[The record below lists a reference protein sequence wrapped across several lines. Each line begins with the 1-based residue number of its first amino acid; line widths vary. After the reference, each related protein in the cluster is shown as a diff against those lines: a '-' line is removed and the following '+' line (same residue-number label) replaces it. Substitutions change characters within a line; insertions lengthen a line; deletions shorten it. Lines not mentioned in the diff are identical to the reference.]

1 MFDLCRDT
9 YAEISPSGNGVRA
22 FYRGAFP
29 DRKNHAAHIETFC
42 RTGFVTVTGAR
53 LNGCDLSELPETV
66 AGELGRRLGPDKA
79 RRDSAEVLSK
89 ACGQDPTLAR
99 LNELGL
105 VLQSMGGGKFDIA
118 CPWESEHSTP
128 GGAGDTVYFAAH
140 TGGYASGNF
149 DCKHAHCAVRAQAEF
164 REALGLGAR
173 PGAEDATAADVE
185 AEPGVDNGTGGGSE
199 RRELPHEMD
208 RCAYHGIV
216 GELVTAIEP
225 HTEADPAALLVQIL
239 VAFGVLIGRS
249 PYVPVEGDRHYANLF
264 AILVGATAK
273 GRKGT
278 SWGRV
283 RSVFERVLGWLRVVS
298 GLSSGEGL
306 KYQVRD
312 PRAEMVK
319 NKKSGETTKEVVD
332 EGVHDKRLLVTELEF
347 AQVLR
352 VVARQGNTLSSTVRN
367 AWDTGDLA
375 SLTKNDPITATGA
388 HIGIIGHVTSDE
400 LRAELTQTDT
410 ANGFANRFLFVCVR
424 RSKCLPFGGDA
435 LPKGVLGGF
444 VQRINRA
451 ASLAGSVG
459 PVSMT
464 EAARDVWAG
473 VYPRL
478 SEGSLGL
485 FGSATA
491 RAEAQAIRLAMIYAL
506 LDEKMQIDR
515 PHLLAALAVW
525 EYAEAS
531 ARYVFGSSLGDPV
544 ADDIL
549 RAVRAAGQGGMT
561 RTQIRD
567 LFKRN
572 RSAER
577 ISAALDL
584 LARRNLARCRTQET
598 GGRPT
603 EVWER
608 M

>member
-1 MFDLCRDT
+1 MEAKNERAPVGRGAGELHLPSDGGTDHTTPVPPVPDAAELADRLAVGVPNELRALKGWLLWKRGQAKPGGEFDKVPYYAPGGKRFGTQGIPEDLAKLATFDVALARLREGGYDGLGLPMLGWGVVGLDFDGCRDEAGIIAPWVFDLCRDT

-332 EGVHDKRLLVTELEF
+332 EGVHDKRLLVTEPEF

-352 VVARQGNTLSSTVRN
+352 
-367 AWDTGDLA
+367 
-375 SLTKNDPITATGA
+375 
-388 HIGIIGHVTSDE
+388 
-400 LRAELTQTDT
+400 
-410 ANGFANRFLFVCVR
+410 
-424 RSKCLPFGGDA
+424 
-435 LPKGVLGGF
+435 
-444 VQRINRA
+444 
-451 ASLAGSVG
+451 
-459 PVSMT
+459 
-464 EAARDVWAG
+464 
-473 VYPRL
+473 
-478 SEGSLGL
+478 
-485 FGSATA
+485 
-491 RAEAQAIRLAMIYAL
+491 
-506 LDEKMQIDR
+506 
-515 PHLLAALAVW
+515 
-525 EYAEAS
+525 
-531 ARYVFGSSLGDPV
+531 
-544 ADDIL
+544 
-549 RAVRAAGQGGMT
+549 
-561 RTQIRD
+561 
-567 LFKRN
+567 
-572 RSAER
+572 
-577 ISAALDL
+577 
-584 LARRNLARCRTQET
+584 
-598 GGRPT
+598 
-603 EVWER
+603 
-608 M
+608 